1 MATILAEIFKHHLW
15 ANLGLIDACVAL
27 DAGQLATAAP
37 GTYGTIGK
45 TLVHLAVSDS
55 GYVAAATGRS
65 VGTLLPQ
72 EPFPGFE
79 TLRQTLRESGE
90 QLILL
95 AESEHNDRIVTG
107 MRYGEAFSL
116 AISVFM
122 LQAVDHGTEHRT
134 HIAASL
140 TQLGI
145 EPPELDGWGYAQRTA
160 G

>member
-1 MATILAEIFKHHLW
+1 MATILAEIFNHHLW
-15 ANLGLIDACVAL
+15 ANLGMIDACAAL
-27 DAGQLATAAP
+27 DAGQLETGAS

-79 TLRQTLRESGE
+79 TLRESGE
-90 QLILL
+90 RLILL